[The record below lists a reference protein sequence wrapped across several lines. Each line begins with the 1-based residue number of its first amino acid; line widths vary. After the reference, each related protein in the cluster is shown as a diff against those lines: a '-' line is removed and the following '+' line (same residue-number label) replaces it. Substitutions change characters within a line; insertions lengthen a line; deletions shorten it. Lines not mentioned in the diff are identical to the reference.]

1 MTISNR
7 TPFIL
12 LYSILLAME
21 ELFIGLHLIDESV
34 ILYIVFS
41 FMEHSYVCVKNKKSK
56 EQNGLL
62 FHCILLLLGSY
73 LATVVNITPMKIII
87 LYLFTAYMV
96 LRLKSPRAAMMISTL
111 IFLQFVLYFFRLY
124 SVLNACFLGIFAS
137 SLYRWFSLLPV
148 KPLFELPT
156 ARNIHTKR

>member
-34 ILYIVFS
+34 ILYIAFL
-41 FMEHSYVCVKNKKSK
+41 FMEHSYFCVKNKRDY
-56 EQNGLL
+56 EQSGLL

-73 LATVVNITPMKIII
+73 LATVVNITPAKIII
-87 LYLFTAYMV
+87 LYLFTAYMII
-96 LRLKSPRAAMMISTL
+96 RLKSPKAALIISVFIL
-111 IFLQFVLYFFRLY
+111 LQFILYFFRLY

-137 SLYRWFSLLPV
+137 SLYRWFYLLPS

-156 ARNIHTKR
+156 VHNVHTKR